1 MRATSRPAWS
11 NSSSRPGCSEAG
23 PSVATNASFSEAVPA
38 NTTFIS
44 LSPIPP
50 GWACVFGATI
60 TCTNSSFAPGTA
72 SFPVIVR
79 VNAGTLAGTVI
90 TDTASVS
97 SATTDPNAGNNSAT
111 ATDVVATA
119 SQADLITSNSASPA
133 SVSAGSNV
141 TYTQSVTNNGPA
153 AATTVSFTQTT
164 PPNTN
169 FQSISTPAGWTC
181 GTQPTVGGTG
191 TVTCTIASLVLSAT
205 ANFTLVL
212 QVNAGTAS
220 GTNIAET
227 ATATATNIIPGLTTN
242 SATASVIV
250 ANANSADLAIVKT
263 ATPGPTVPQGDTLTY
278 TLAVTNNGPAS
289 ATNVTVTDAL
299 PATLTYLSATPTGAC
314 SEADG
319 TVTCLLGTMVNGGT
333 ATVTI
338 LTIAGAPGV
347 ITNTASVN
355 ADQTDPIQANN
366 SSSQNETITA
376 ATAIHLQSF
385 AAHYGTDKN
394 GANRVVLSWKTG
406 GESHNLGFNIY
417 RAENGNRIQ
426 LNPSLIAGS
435 ALMMRGAL
443 PKHSGRTYAWIDPSA
458 GTAGGGYWLEDVDV
472 NGTRTMHG
480 PVFANAATSTQQGDI
495 SAVSPAPMFS
505 QLSQAQPPAAS
516 DSHPVENLP
525 QTSGPTS
532 NQFQMQFE
540 LAAHP
545 AVKILVRHEGWY
557 RVAQPDLVKAGLDP
571 NVDPRSLGLF
581 AEAVEQPIQ
590 ITGATAGP
598 GGFGP
603 QAAINFYGTGID
615 TLYSGTRVYWLVAG
629 EGSGARIRRIA
640 ASAGSNQPPESFRFA
655 VELEQR
661 SVYFAALL
669 TPNGDNFFGS
679 FVSSTP
685 VDQFLH
691 VPHLD
696 KTSTEPA
703 RLEVVLQGVVAGFP
717 HDVTVALNG
726 TTLGDV
732 TFTGQDKGS
741 FRIAVPAGLLQ
752 DGNNTVTLT
761 AQNGAYDSS
770 LVDHIRIA
778 YPHSYV
784 ADSDK
789 LKFTGRAGDE
799 IKVTGFDN
807 LPTIVLDI
815 TDPERPVE
823 LTPHVTSKDGKY
835 ELEVPVPWSTTN
847 VDPPVRHTILA
858 MADDRIA
865 SPSAVRANHPSHW
878 HSAQPGAEIVM
889 ISHEDFAEA
898 LVPLVRSHRAHGK
911 SAEVALIGDL
921 YDEFNFGERSP
932 FVIRQFLKSAV
943 RNWKTVPK
951 YLLLN
956 GRASL
961 DPRNYLGFGHLDL
974 VPTKIVP
981 TPTLMTASDDW
992 FSDFN
997 DSGMPTIATGR
1008 LPVGSADEAKTVIGK
1023 IVAYEGQST
1032 DGPWTRQALM
1042 VADQNDT
1049 ENFSQDSLAVQAQLP
1064 STLQVTDVFIS
1075 TVGSNNAPQ
1084 DIVAAINSRQLL
1096 VNYIGHGSEE
1106 QWSGE
1111 NLFDTTK
1118 VPSLTN
1124 SSRLPV
1130 FLIMDCLNGFFQDVY
1145 AQPLA
1150 VTLLLAPNGGGVA
1163 AVASSGLNQAPP
1175 QTELDKLIVENAF
1188 NSERPTLGESILK
1201 AKSHI
1206 GDPAVRRTYTLF
1218 GDPAM
1223 QIKLPSPAP

>member
-1 MRATSRPAWS
+1 M
-11 NSSSRPGCSEAG
+11 
-23 PSVATNASFSEAVPA
+23 
-38 NTTFIS
+38 
-44 LSPIPP
+44 L
-50 GWACVFGATI
+50 
-60 TCTNSSFAPGTA
+60 
-72 SFPVIVR
+72 
-79 VNAGTLAGTVI
+79 
-90 TDTASVS
+90 
-97 SATTDPNAGNNSAT
+97 
-111 ATDVVATA
+111 
-119 SQADLITSNSASPA
+119 
-133 SVSAGSNV
+133 
-141 TYTQSVTNNGPA
+141 
-153 AATTVSFTQTT
+153 
-164 PPNTN
+164 
-169 FQSISTPAGWTC
+169 
-181 GTQPTVGGTG
+181 
-191 TVTCTIASLVLSAT
+191 
-205 ANFTLVL
+205 
-212 QVNAGTAS
+212 
-220 GTNIAET
+220 
-227 ATATATNIIPGLTTN
+227 
-242 SATASVIV
+242 
-250 ANANSADLAIVKT
+250 
-263 ATPGPTVPQGDTLTY
+263 
-278 TLAVTNNGPAS
+278 
-289 ATNVTVTDAL
+289 
-299 PATLTYLSATPTGAC
+299 
-314 SEADG
+314 
-319 TVTCLLGTMVNGGT
+319 
-333 ATVTI
+333 
-338 LTIAGAPGV
+338 
-347 ITNTASVN
+347 
-355 ADQTDPIQANN
+355 
-366 SSSQNETITA
+366 
-376 ATAIHLQSF
+376 
-385 AAHYGTDKN
+385 
-394 GANRVVLSWKTG
+394 
-406 GESHNLGFNIY
+406 
-417 RAENGNRIQ
+417 
-426 LNPSLIAGS
+426 
-435 ALMMRGAL
+435 
-443 PKHSGRTYAWIDPSA
+443 
-458 GTAGGGYWLEDVDV
+458 
-472 NGTRTMHG
+472 
-480 PVFANAATSTQQGDI
+480 
-495 SAVSPAPMFS
+495 S

-516 DSHPVENLP
+516 DSHPVENVP

-532 NQFQMQFE
+532 NQVQMQFE

-603 QAAINFYGTGID
+603 QAAIHFYGTGID

-629 EGSGARIRRIA
+629 EGSGTRIRRIA
-640 ASAGSNQPPESFRFA
+640 ATAGSNQPPESFRFA

-847 VDPPVRHTILA
+847 VDAPVRHTILA

-898 LVPLVRSHRAHGK
+898 LVPLVRSHRAYGK

-981 TPTLMTASDDW
+981 TPLLMTASDDW

-1032 DGPWTRQALM
+1032 NGPWTSQVLM

-1064 STLQVTDVFIS
+1064 SSLQVTDVFTS
-1075 TVGSNNAPQ
+1075 MVGGVAARQ
-1084 DIVAAINSRQLL
+1084 DILAAINSGQLL
-1096 VNYIGHGSEE
+1096 VNFIGHGSEE

-1124 SSRLPV
+1124 GSRLPV
-1130 FLIMDCLNGFFQDVY
+1130 FLITNCLNGFFQDVY
-1145 AQPLA
+1145 MQPLG

>member
-1 MRATSRPAWS
+1 MGMITPHEVFEEMKSNRESHHGITSQPPRCARENMHLFRIPPATDLMMLFVFVAVASCAFAQVIF
-11 NSSSRPGCSEAG
+11 NGTSSPVAAALTT
-23 PSVATNASFSEAVPA
+23 ATNTV
-38 NTTFIS
+38 T
-44 LSPIPP
+44 LSQTIPSQSN
-50 GWACVFGATI
+50 GLLVICV
-60 TCTNSSFAPGTA
+60 SM
-72 SFPVIVR
+72 
-79 VNAGTLAGTVI
+79 
-90 TDTASVS
+90 
-97 SATTDPNAGNNSAT
+97 NN
-111 ATDVVATA
+111 
-119 SQADLITSNSASPA
+119 Q
-133 SVSAGSNV
+133 
-141 TYTQSVTNNGPA
+141 QSVTSTVTSITDNGSAVGIFTVGTGSSTPTKSRVEIWALKSPPSGLNTIIITIPVTAPTVGVVA
-153 AATTVSFTQTT
+153 ASADFAEVDQTT
-164 PPNTN
+164 PFETFNSAVGSGNASSPTVTVA
-169 FQSISTPAGWTC
+169 SAAGEVVIDTVAIASPVTLTPATGQ
-181 GTQPTVGGTG
+181 TQEWQTSSGV
-191 TVTCTIASLVLSAT
+191 ASVDT
-205 ANFTLVL
+205 DG
-212 QVNAGTAS
+212 AGSVKAGS
-220 GTNIAET
+220 SPT
-227 ATATATNIIPGLTTN
+227 ATMTRTHTGPGTWAIGAVSIRSSIVTAVELRRFEAYSTSSGILLRWQVGQQ
-242 SATASVIV
+242 
-250 ANANSADLAIVKT
+250 AD
-263 ATPGPTVPQGDTLTY
+263 
-278 TLAVTNNGPAS
+278 
-289 ATNVTVTDAL
+289 
-299 PATLTYLSATPTGAC
+299 
-314 SEADG
+314 
-319 TVTCLLGTMVNGGT
+319 
-333 ATVTI
+333 
-338 LTIAGAPGV
+338 
-347 ITNTASVN
+347 
-355 ADQTDPIQANN
+355 
-366 SSSQNETITA
+366 
-376 ATAIHLQSF
+376 
-385 AAHYGTDKN
+385 
-394 GANRVVLSWKTG
+394 
-406 GESHNLGFNIY
+406 NLGFNIY
-417 RAENGNRIQ
+417 RDSGAGRIRV
-426 LNPSLIAGS
+426 NPSLIAGS
-435 ALMMRGAL
+435 ALLMRGAL
-443 PKHSGRTYAWIDPSA
+443 PQHSGRTFAWIDRST

-480 PVFANAATSTQQGDI
+480 PVFANTAPSVEAAGI
-495 SAVSPAPMFS
+495 SAVSPAPMLS

-516 DSHPVENLP
+516 DSHPVENVP

-532 NQFQMQFE
+532 NQVQMQFE

-1032 DGPWTRQALM
+1032 NGPWTSQVLM

-1084 DIVAAINSRQLL
+1084 DIVAAINSGQLL
-1096 VNYIGHGSEE
+1096 VNFIGHGSEE

-1124 SSRLPV
+1124 GSRLPV
-1130 FLIMDCLNGFFQDVY
+1130 FLITNCLNGFFQDVY
-1145 AQPLA
+1145 MQPLG
-1150 VTLLLAPNGGGVA
+1150 VSLLLAPNGGA
-1163 AVASSGLNQAPP
+1163 WPP
-1175 QTELDKLIVENAF
+1175 WL
-1188 NSERPTLGESILK
+1188 
-1201 AKSHI
+1201 
-1206 GDPAVRRTYTLF
+1206 PAV
-1218 GDPAM
+1218 
-1223 QIKLPSPAP
+1223 

>member
-1 MRATSRPAWS
+1 M
-11 NSSSRPGCSEAG
+11 
-23 PSVATNASFSEAVPA
+23 
-38 NTTFIS
+38 
-44 LSPIPP
+44 
-50 GWACVFGATI
+50 
-60 TCTNSSFAPGTA
+60 
-72 SFPVIVR
+72 
-79 VNAGTLAGTVI
+79 
-90 TDTASVS
+90 
-97 SATTDPNAGNNSAT
+97 
-111 ATDVVATA
+111 
-119 SQADLITSNSASPA
+119 
-133 SVSAGSNV
+133 
-141 TYTQSVTNNGPA
+141 
-153 AATTVSFTQTT
+153 
-164 PPNTN
+164 
-169 FQSISTPAGWTC
+169 
-181 GTQPTVGGTG
+181 
-191 TVTCTIASLVLSAT
+191 
-205 ANFTLVL
+205 
-212 QVNAGTAS
+212 
-220 GTNIAET
+220 
-227 ATATATNIIPGLTTN
+227 LT
-242 SATASVIV
+242 
-250 ANANSADLAIVKT
+250 
-263 ATPGPTVPQGDTLTY
+263 
-278 TLAVTNNGPAS
+278 
-289 ATNVTVTDAL
+289 
-299 PATLTYLSATPTGAC
+299 
-314 SEADG
+314 
-319 TVTCLLGTMVNGGT
+319 
-333 ATVTI
+333 
-338 LTIAGAPGV
+338 
-347 ITNTASVN
+347 
-355 ADQTDPIQANN
+355 
-366 SSSQNETITA
+366 
-376 ATAIHLQSF
+376 
-385 AAHYGTDKN
+385 
-394 GANRVVLSWKTG
+394 WKTG

-443 PKHSGRTYAWIDPSA
+443 PKHSGRTYAWIDPRA
-458 GTAGGGYWLEDVDV
+458 GTAGDGYWLEDVDV

-480 PVFANAATSTQQGDI
+480 PVFANAATSTQQGD
-495 SAVSPAPMFS
+495 SVVASPAPMVS

-516 DSHPVENLP
+516 ESHAVENLP

-532 NQFQMQFE
+532 NQVQKQFE

-557 RVAQPDLVKAGLDP
+557 RVAQPDLVKSGLDP
-571 NVDPRSLGLF
+571 NVDPRSLRLF

-590 ITGATAGP
+590 IAGATAGP

-615 TLYSGTRVYWLVAG
+615 TLYSGARVYWLVAG

-640 ASAGSNQPPESFRFA
+640 ASAGSNQPPESFPFA
-655 VELEQR
+655 VEFEQR
-661 SVYFAALL
+661 SVYFGALL

-685 VDQFLH
+685 VDQVLL
-691 VPHLD
+691 VPHFD

-703 RLEVVLQGVVAGFP
+703 SLELVLQGVIKGFP
-717 HDVTVALNG
+717 HDVTVELNG
-726 TTLGDV
+726 ITLGDV
-732 TFTGQDKGS
+732 TFTGQDKGRLS
-741 FRIAVPAGLLQ
+741 IGVPAGLLQ

-761 AQNGAYDSS
+761 AQNGAYDTS
-770 LVDHIRIA
+770 LVDHIRIT

-789 LKFTGRAGDE
+789 LKFTGRAGDQ

-815 TDPERPVE
+815 TDPNRPVA
-823 LTPHVTSKDGKY
+823 LTPHVTSKDAKY
-835 ELEVPVPWSTTN
+835 ELELPVPWSTTN
-847 VDPPVRHTILA
+847 VDAPVRHTILA

-889 ISHEDFAEA
+889 ISHEDLAAA
-898 LVPLVRSHRAHGK
+898 LEPLVRSHLAHGK

-921 YDEFNFGERSP
+921 YDEFNFGERNP

-981 TPTLMTASDDW
+981 ASTLMTASDDW

-1023 IVAYEGQST
+1023 IVTYEGQST

-1064 STLQVTDVFIS
+1064 SSFQVTDVFTS
-1075 TVGSNNAPQ
+1075 TVGSVAAQQ
-1084 DIVAAINSRQLL
+1084 DILTAINSGQLL
-1096 VNYIGHGSEE
+1096 VNYMGHGSEE
-1106 QWSGE
+1106 EWSGDD
-1111 NLFDTTK
+1111 LFNATT
-1118 VPSLTN
+1118 VESLTN
-1124 SSRLPV
+1124 GSQLPV
-1130 FLIMDCLNGFFQDVY
+1130 FLITNCLNGYFQDVY

-1150 VTLLLAPNGGGVA
+1150 VKLLLAPNGGGVA
-1163 AVASSGLNQAPP
+1163 ALASSGLNQSPP
-1175 QTELDKLIVENAF
+1175 QTELDKLIVEDTFNAA
-1188 NSERPTLGESILK
+1188 RPTLGESILK

-1206 GDPAVRRTYTLF
+1206 GDPSVRRTYTLF